1 VQAPAARHD
10 GPVQADVL
18 LAVALGGA
26 VGALLRY
33 ALGRLAGPSE
43 QGWPWATFAE
53 NLSGSPLLGAL
64 LVAVVE
70 RGRGHRLA
78 RPFLGVG
85 VLGSFT
91 TMSAYG
97 VETQQL
103 LLADRPALAAAY
115 AVCTLV
121 GALLAVLVG
130 VRVTRGLV
138 PQAEP

>member
-1 VQAPAARHD
+1 MQAPAARHD
-10 GPVQADVL
+10 GPLRADVL

-33 ALGRLAGPSE
+33 ALGRLTGPSG

-53 NLSGSPLLGAL
+53 NLAGSLLLGAL
-64 LVAVVE
+64 LVVVVE
-70 RGRGHRLA
+70 RGRGHRMA

-97 VETQQL
+97 LETQQL
-103 LLADRPALAAAY
+103 VLAGRPVLAAAY
-115 AVCTLV
+115 AGATLL
-121 GALLAVLVG
+121 GAMLSVLLG
-130 VRVTRGLV
+130 VRAARGLV
-138 PQAEP
+138 PRVEP

>member
-1 VQAPAARHD
+1 VQVPTARRD
-10 GPVQADVL
+10 GPLQADVL

-33 ALGRLAGPSE
+33 ALGRLTGPSE

-53 NLSGSPLLGAL
+53 NLSGSLLLGAL
-64 LVAVVE
+64 LVVVVE

-78 RPFLGVG
+78 RAFLGVG

-97 VETQQL
+97 LETQQL

-115 AVCTLV
+115 AGCTLV
-121 GALLAVLVG
+121 GALLAVLLG
-130 VRVTRGLV
+130 VRAARGLV
-138 PQAEP
+138 PQKEP

>member
-1 VQAPAARHD
+1 MQAPAARRH

-26 VGALLRY
+26 VGALLRL
-33 ALGRLAGPSE
+33 ALGRRTGPPG

-53 NLSGSPLLGAL
+53 NLSGSLLLGAL
-64 LVAVVE
+64 LVVVVE
-70 RGRGHRLA
+70 QGRGHRLA

-85 VLGSFT
+85 VLGTFT

-97 VETQQL
+97 LETQQL

-115 AVCTLV
+115 AGCTLA
-121 GALLAVLVG
+121 GAMIAVLLG
-130 VRVTRGLV
+130 VRAARGLL
-138 PQAEP
+138 PQGER